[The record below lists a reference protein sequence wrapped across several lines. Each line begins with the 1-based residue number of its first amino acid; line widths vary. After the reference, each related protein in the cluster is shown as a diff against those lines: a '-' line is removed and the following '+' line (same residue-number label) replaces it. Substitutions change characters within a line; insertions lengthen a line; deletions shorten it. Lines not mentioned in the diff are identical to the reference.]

1 MRRTAVAVAVL
12 VASVT
17 LSGQDPP
24 PKPQQPEPKPQQ
36 APEQKPPAPG
46 QKPPEQPIPGPTFR
60 TGVDLVTVDV
70 GVSDERGRPVTDLL
84 APDFV
89 VKIDGQVRR
98 VVSAEHVRIDVEAVK
113 KRTEQE
119 KETETFFTSN
129 LTPPDGRMIVIAVDQ
144 SNIRAGAARP
154 LLASA
159 AKFLDRLSPAD
170 RIAFMSYPEPGVAVD
185 FTTDHAKVK
194 NAMSRVTGMQS
205 RHKGRFN
212 IGLWEAKAII
222 DNHDDI
228 TRRAVVSREC
238 ALMQGMDLERC
249 ERDVELEAGDIVT
262 AQRLDTALA
271 LRGLQNLL
279 TNLAVIEGQKNLIL
293 LSEGLILE
301 GTGGELD
308 EIVRMANLGRTS
320 INVLLMDVPR
330 FEVTQS
336 QLPPSAGEDREL
348 QVQGLENLAGMSRG
362 ALFRVVGTGDAIFER
377 LASELSAYYLLGV
390 EQSPGDRDGKR
401 HRIDVEVRRRNV
413 SVRSR
418 RAFTLSTAQ
427 GGRTTPQDRLL
438 TALKT
443 PFAVSEVPL
452 RLTTYSYQDP
462 AKDKVRVVMAAEV
475 GQSGAPAGEYTIGFV
490 LIDDRGEVA
499 SSGQEKRKLEP
510 IEGRANS
517 PLGYIGALSVPPG
530 LYSVRFGVVDGEGRR
545 GSVIRDVRAW
555 KTSGEEFSV
564 GDLMVGGVPTNA
576 RPLVPQ
582 VEARVGDGQMAAY
595 VELYAATPTVF
606 DTAAVVIEVADDEGS
621 PPITAAPAVLIEGR
635 EAGTRIAQS
644 IVTTRLLPPG
654 RYVARANITRGGK
667 PAGVLVRPF
676 ILEPT
681 PSLTADEGGIV
692 AVPASLIAGI
702 PAFDR
707 AAVEAPEVVT
717 TMLDMVQKGSPA
729 LKDAMVEARA
739 GRYGPAALD
748 ALANGDQPAAQFL
761 RGLEFF
767 LKGQTQQA
775 ATQFQAAAG
784 PRREYFPAAFY
795 LGACLASAGRDR
807 DAAGVWQLA
816 MGNDPRPS
824 FAYVLFADARL
835 REGQAGSVVDVLAP
849 AFTRTPD
856 DVQIAKRLA
865 LAYVMTGKYSDAVP
879 VLEAY
884 LAKHPSDQDALFSI
898 IMAQY
903 EVTTKARV
911 SLSDAER
918 AKLTKYARAYKGPQQ
933 ALVSKY
939 LDALQPK

>member
-1 MRRTAVAVAVL
+1 MRPTVVALVVL
-12 VASVT
+12 IASIT
-17 LSGQDPP
+17 LSAQDPP
-24 PKPQQPEPKPQQ
+24 QTPQQPEP
-36 APEQKPPAPG
+36 
-46 QKPPEQPIPGPTFR
+46 PIKGPTFR

-70 GVSDERGRPVTDLL
+70 AVSDERGRPVTDLL
-84 APDFV
+84 PPDFV
-89 VKIDGQVRR
+89 VKIDGDVRR

-113 KRTEQE
+113 KRVKAEA
-119 KETETFFTSN
+119 ETETFFTSN
-129 LTPPDGRMIVIAVDQ
+129 LTPPDGRMIIIAVDQ

-170 RIAFMSYPEPGVAVD
+170 RVAFIAYPEPGVAVD
-185 FTTDHAKVK
+185 FTTDHTKVK
-194 NAMSRVTGMQS
+194 HAMSRVTGMQS

-212 IGLWEAKAII
+212 IGLWEAKAIV

-228 TRRAVVSREC
+228 TRRSVVSREC

-271 LRGLQNLL
+271 LRGLQNLV
-279 TNLAVIEGQKNLIL
+279 TDLATIEGQKNLIL

-362 ALFRVVGTGDAIFER
+362 GLFRVVGTGDAIFER

-390 EQSPGDRDGKR
+390 EEAPRDRDGKR

-418 RAFTLSTAQ
+418 RAFVLSTAQ
-427 GGRTTPQDRLL
+427 GPKASPQDRLL

-443 PFAVSEVPL
+443 PFAVAEVPV
-452 RLTTYSYQDP
+452 RLTTYSYQET
-462 AKDKVRVVMAAEV
+462 ATGKVRVVLAAEV
-475 GQSGAPAGEYTIGFV
+475 GQSGATAGEYTVGFV
-490 LIDDRGEVA
+490 LIDDKGGVA

-510 IEGRANS
+510 IEGRANA
-517 PLGYIGALSVPPG
+517 PLGYIGALVVEPG
-530 LYSVRFGVVDGEGRR
+530 VYSVRFGVVDAEGRR
-545 GSVIRDVRAW
+545 GSVVRDVRAW
-555 KTSGEEFSV
+555 KTAGEEFSV
-564 GDLMVGGVPTNA
+564 GDLMVGGVPSDTK
-576 RPLVPQ
+576 PMMPQ
-582 VEARVGDGQMAAY
+582 VEARVGDGRMAAY
-595 VELYAATPTVF
+595 VELYASTPTVF
-606 DTAAVVIEVADDEGS
+606 DDAEVMIEVADDEGS
-621 PPITAAPAVLIEGR
+621 PALAAAPAQMVPGKDPGR
-635 EAGTRIAQS
+635 RIAQS
-644 IVTTRLLPPG
+644 IVTTRMLPPG
-654 RYVARANITRGGK
+654 RYLARANITRGGK
-667 PAGVLVRPF
+667 PAGMLVRPF
-676 ILEPT
+676 ILEAV
-681 PSLTADEGGIV
+681 PSLSADEGGMV
-692 AVPASLIAGI
+692 VVPMSLIAGI
-702 PAFDR
+702 ARFDR
-707 AAVEAPEVVT
+707 EAVVQPEVVT
-717 TMLDMVQKGSPA
+717 TMLDVVQQTSPT

-761 RGLEFF
+761 RGLELFI
-767 LKGQTQQA
+767 KGQTEQA

-795 LGACLASAGRDR
+795 LGACLASVGRDR

-816 MGNDPRPS
+816 MGKDPRPS
-824 FAYVLFADARL
+824 FAYTLFADARL
-835 REGQAGSVVDVLAP
+835 REGQAASVIDVLRP
-849 AFTRTPD
+849 VLQRTPD
-856 DVQIAKRLA
+856 DLQIAKRLA
-865 LAYVMTGKYSDAVP
+865 MAYVMTGKYAEAVP
-879 VLEAY
+879 VLETY
-884 LAKHPSDQDALFSI
+884 LAKNPADADALFSV

-903 EVTTKARV
+903 EVVTRARV

-918 AKLTKYARAYKGPQQ
+918 ARLTKYARAYKGPQQ
-933 ALVSKY
+933 ALISKY
-939 LDALQPK
+939 LEALQPK